1 MNLRIE
7 DRSRVTVHGL
17 YRIANGR
24 ERAAIIIDLSPKG
37 CRMLER
43 MYQLP
48 VGADIMLTMGHIS
61 AFPARI
67 CWNEGSFYGVE
78 FKRPLHRVVLEHLYR
93 GGAPILRAPSG
104 EEMAETGED

>member
-17 YRIANGR
+17 YRVQNGR
-24 ERAAIIIDLSPKG
+24 ERAAIIIDLSSKG
-37 CRMLER
+37 CRLLER
-43 MYQLP
+43 MYHLP
-48 VGADIMLTMGHIS
+48 IGADIMLTMGHIS

-78 FKRPLHRVVLEHLYR
+78 FKRPLHRVVLDHLYR

-104 EEMAETGED
+104 EELPASEA